1 MVADTT
7 GVLAAYLKSQGIQTT
22 DYKAGRPQGDFMIV
36 GAFEPTQFGSGYSDI
51 LEWAS
56 TGHTVVIVDNP
67 LRWADLLS
75 DKEIMDYR
83 GFKQLGRSWY
93 GGNFFCRSHP
103 IFEGLPTDCVF
114 NWEYQ
119 CFAAYNRRRVGLR
132 DMNGDVLVGCVSD
145 HRKEVYSALSEIA
158 VGRGRV
164 LITTLDIPACLR
176 GTAAYNKKVD
186 LDGMNESMNTF
197 NTQGMN
203 KADAVGRQLL
213 LNMLR
218 YASGKSSQQ
227 AQ

>member
-1 MVADTT
+1 MPITDPRVDVYIAS
-7 GVLAAYLKSQGIQTT
+7 AA
-22 DYKAGRPQGDFMIV
+22 
-36 GAFEPTQFGSGYSDI
+36 AFAQPI
-51 LEWAS
+51 L
-56 TGHTVVIVDNP
+56 
-67 LRWADLLS
+67 R
-75 DKEIMDYR
+75 EIR
-83 GFKQLGRSWY
+83 QRVQL
-93 GGNFFCRSHP
+93 
-103 IFEGLPTDCVF
+103 E
-114 NWEYQ
+114 E
-119 CFAAYNRRRVGLR
+119 
-132 DMNGDVLVGCVSD
+132 
-145 HRKEVYSALSEIA
+145 
-158 VGRGRV
+158 RV

>member
-1 MVADTT
+1 
-7 GVLAAYLKSQGIQTT
+7 
-22 DYKAGRPQGDFMIV
+22 
-36 GAFEPTQFGSGYSDI
+36 
-51 LEWAS
+51 
-56 TGHTVVIVDNP
+56 
-67 LRWADLLS
+67 
-75 DKEIMDYR
+75 MDYR